1 MNLIIRNA
9 AWVMINSIDMEWLEG
24 SAVNQLI
31 RAIDFVCLMHIPSEK
46 APVVWSRYAKSSSGP
61 KSLLSCG
68 AT

>member
-46 APVVWSRYAKSSSGP
+46 APVV
-61 KSLLSCG
+61 
-68 AT
+68 